1 MVKNE
6 LLMQPPPLNDYL
18 KKIVPYWIFFCT
30 ADDVCVCDDCDK
42 AVDVRP
48 EVHLHHIAVLQDGVR
63 LYAINNT
70 LTTKARREKGLG
82 RTDGRTTTT
91 EQALLPFSPAHLDG
105 VLYFVFTRWYKD

>member
-1 MVKNE
+1 M
-6 LLMQPPPLNDYL
+6 
-18 KKIVPYWIFFCT
+18 
-30 ADDVCVCDDCDK
+30 CDDCDK

-63 LYAINNT
+63 LYEINNT

-82 RTDGRTTTT
+82 RTDGRTATT

-105 VLYFVFTRWYKD
+105 VLYFVFTKRTDGLTNDHDLPFKIVTGFKYFFC